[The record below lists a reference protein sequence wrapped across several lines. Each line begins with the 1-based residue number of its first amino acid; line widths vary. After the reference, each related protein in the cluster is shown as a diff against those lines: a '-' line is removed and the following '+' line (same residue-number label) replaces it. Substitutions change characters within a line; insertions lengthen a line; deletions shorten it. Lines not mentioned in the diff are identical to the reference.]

1 VSCDDVTYDLDAY
14 MDRELDADAAA
25 GVRAHVRECP
35 ACARRLAERETLG
48 GLVRAAPYHAAPDR
62 LRVRIRAG
70 GRAAWLP
77 RRLAAWAAAA
87 IVVLTAGGGWLFVPR
102 LADTRSAMV
111 DAIVDGHV
119 RSLQATHLVDV
130 ESSDRHTVKPWFLGK
145 VDFAPPV
152 VDLAAAG
159 FPLVGGRLDYL
170 EGRPVAALVYRRRQ
184 HAINVFVRPEDGIG
198 STGTDRWS
206 RRGFHVRQWIRD
218 GMSCW
223 AVSDVNDTELD
234 DFTKAL
240 QIR

>member
-14 MDRELDADAAA
+14 MDRELDAEAAA
-25 GVRAHVRECP
+25 VVRTHLRECP
-35 ACARRLAERETLG
+35 GCARRLAERETLG
-48 GLVRAAPYHAAPDR
+48 ALVRATPYHAAPDR
-62 LRVRIRAG
+62 LRARLRAG

-87 IVVLTAGGGWLFVPR
+87 VVVMTAGGGWLLVSR
-102 LADTRSAMV
+102 LADTRSAVV

-130 ESSDRHTVKPWFLGK
+130 ESSDHHTVKPWFLGK

-152 VDLAAAG
+152 VDLADAG

-184 HAINVFVRPEDGIG
+184 HAINVFVRPEDGTASAGI
-198 STGTDRWS
+198 DRSS
-206 RRGFHVRQWIRD
+206 RRGFHLRHWIRD

-234 DFTKAL
+234 EFTEAL
-240 QIR
+240 QSR